1 MKHPIHLIAAILALL
16 LQCKAAFPQ
25 QINVDRPAITF
36 YDGQQTLRVLQY
48 PEPAPGNNKIY
59 RLETLPE
66 NGFPAITLQSST
78 QAGVVTFEDKF
89 PYDNVYNDNASP
101 FLSLEG
107 AQSLYSFQSVM
118 KAIDARFGWKGLD
131 GTGIAPI
138 NIVMGNTQKYPLA
151 PSSAYYVTDGSID
164 WFFLIKDFN
173 GATSFNNGIETIAH
187 EYLHSIMRYKRG
199 FQNYNPDIC
208 GESHSVEEGIADLFG
223 VYIRNKVKQIPP
235 QNFDWEYQEWE
246 NLGASISDPKSFLF
260 PDTYNGQYY
269 KNECHPAFLPHPNGG
284 VLFKWSYLLSEGFQ
298 GSAYNDLGY
307 GYSNLTGIGVEKCF
321 DILWAT
327 LPKLN
332 KYLTYPVLRIKT
344 LETAGQLYGLNSTEY
359 LAVQNAWCAVGV
371 CDNNLPAFTMSPANA
386 TSFINPWPTVDLNL
400 TWTNNNLIQEWEVQM
415 SPKYDFSDSVQTVK
429 LTNFSTV
436 IGQNQTLMSTATATG
451 YFHPSKKV
459 YARAKISQAG
469 VNFCKGLNP
478 LCNLYQK
485 FGPTHAFGLK
495 DQKVQFWPATT
506 FTSVKAWSGQVTWK
520 SISGA
525 ERYRLQVSN
534 DSSFSALVYDG
545 ISLHTG
551 NYMETG
557 IINTSL
563 TIGQT
568 YYARVRAERLDLLK
582 LKNNHGAWSNMLTV
596 TAVVPSTAI
605 IQAKSQM
612 LNDPPLQVS
621 TLGRQ
626 VNWDYVA
633 GATNF
638 VVQIAKDNAFSNIVS
653 SVSVAG
659 NLASTTML
667 FPILPNLTELFVRVL
682 PQKVTASGTVSGV
695 CSNVWRIKINE
706 TAALPV
712 MTGPLDGSTF
722 PFKSFAGN
730 VFEWKSGTVNMNTVD
745 HFELHLTKTAGP
757 ASIFTTQGKTLNFFV
772 QDPLMFDATGLQAKV
787 LAVNPLGAKTGLSLP
802 FNYIICPDHPAVFF
816 PGDLGKVD
824 PTKDFKVEWFKSES
838 FAPGSQFLVTL
849 KEAGINALPGFTD
862 KPTTANFMLVPAGT
876 LTNGKNYTVT
886 VKNSSSC
893 AALLL
898 PVTFFS
904 AVGSG
909 GSNQPQPPKLV
920 NFNVELK
927 GFRNDPDA
935 FSIGTSNYELG
946 LEFIDP
952 DGNVLALLDPNGMQ
966 VTKLLVD
973 SENSGVVLTG
983 SNKPQGKYK
992 LRLKLAKIFPPNTYY
1007 PFDQPRFSV
1016 FLNGQAIILNHI
1028 ITIDLFNPGSS
1039 FDQWKEGFQ
1048 FADIILDIK

>member
-1 MKHPIHLIAAILALL
+1 MKHLAHLLAAILALL
-16 LQCKAAFPQ
+16 LQCKAAFSQ
-25 QINVDRPAITF
+25 QINVDRPTTTF

-48 PEPAPGNNKIY
+48 PEPAPGSNKIY
-59 RLETLPE
+59 RLGTLPE

-118 KAIDARFGWKGLD
+118 KAIDTRFGWKGLD

-151 PSSAYYVTDGSID
+151 PGSAYYVTDGSID

-173 GATSFNNGIETIAH
+173 GAISFNNGIETIAH

-199 FQNYNPDIC
+199 FQNYNPDMC

-246 NLGASISDPKSFLF
+246 NLGASISDPKGFLF

-298 GSAYNDLGY
+298 GSTYNDLGY
-307 GYSNLTGIGVEKCF
+307 GYSNLTGIGIEKCF

-327 LPKLN
+327 LPKLD
-332 KYLTYPVLRIKT
+332 KYLTYPVLRVKT
-344 LETAGQLYGLNSTEY
+344 LEATGQLYGLNSTEY

-386 TSFINPWPTVDLNL
+386 TSFINPWPAVDVNL

-436 IGQNQTLMSTATATG
+436 IGPNQTLLSTATAKG
-451 YFHPSKKV
+451 YFHPGTKV

-469 VNFCKGLNP
+469 ANFCKGLNP
-478 LCNLYQK
+478 LCSLYQK

-495 DQKVQFWPATT
+495 DQKVQFWPAATS
-506 FTSVKAWSGQVTWK
+506 TSVKAWNGQVTWK
-520 SISGA
+520 SVSGA

-534 DSSFSALVYDG
+534 DSSFNTLVYDG
-545 ISLHTG
+545 ITLHTG

-557 IINTSL
+557 IVNTSL

-582 LKNNHGAWSNMLTV
+582 LKNNHGAWSNMLTIKA
-596 TAVVPSTAI
+596 TVPSTAI
-605 IQAKSQM
+605 IQAKTQK
-612 LNDPPLQVS
+612 LNDPPQQVS
-621 TLGRQ
+621 TIGRQ
-626 VNWDYVA
+626 VNWDPVA

-667 FPILPNLTELFVRVL
+667 FPILPDLTDLYVRVI
-682 PQKVTASGTVSGV
+682 PQNGPVSGV
-695 CSNVWRIKINE
+695 CSNVWRIKTDE

-712 MTGPLDGSTF
+712 LKNPIDGTIF
-722 PFKSFAGN
+722 PFKDFAGK
-730 VFEWKSGTVNMNTVD
+730 VFEWTSGTLNMNTVD
-745 HFELHLTKTAGP
+745 HFELHLTKTAGLT
-757 ASIFTTQGKTLNFFV
+757 SIFSTQGKTLNFFV
-772 QDPLMFDATGLQAKV
+772 QDPLMFDATGLQARV
-787 LAVNPLGAKTGLSLP
+787 LAVNSLGAKTGLSLP
-802 FNYIICPDHPAVFF
+802 FNYTICPDHPAVFF

-824 PTKDFKVEWFKSES
+824 PTKDFKVEWFKSQS
-838 FAPGSQFLVTL
+838 FAPGSQFLVTI
-849 KEAGINALPGFTD
+849 KEDGIIAVPGFID

-893 AALLL
+893 PALLL
-898 PVTFFS
+898 PKTFFS

-909 GSNQPQPPKLV
+909 SVNQPQPPKLV
-920 NFNVELK
+920 DFTVELK
-927 GFRNDPDA
+927 GFRNDQDGLA
-935 FSIGTSNYELG
+935 WETSDYVLG
-946 LEFIDP
+946 VEFIDP
-952 DGNVLALLDPNGMQ
+952 DGNLLALVDPNGSQ
-966 VTKLLVD
+966 VTQLLVD
-973 SENSGVVLTG
+973 SENSGIIMKADD
-983 SNKPQGKYK
+983 KPEGKYK
-992 LRLKLAKIFPPNTYY
+992 LRLKMLNIFNPLLYY

-1016 FLNGQAIILNHI
+1016 LVNGQPLVSNHV
-1028 ITIDLFNPGSS
+1028 ITADFANPASPFNE
-1039 FDQWKEGFQ
+1039 WKTGFQ
-1048 FADIILDIK
+1048 FGDIILDIK